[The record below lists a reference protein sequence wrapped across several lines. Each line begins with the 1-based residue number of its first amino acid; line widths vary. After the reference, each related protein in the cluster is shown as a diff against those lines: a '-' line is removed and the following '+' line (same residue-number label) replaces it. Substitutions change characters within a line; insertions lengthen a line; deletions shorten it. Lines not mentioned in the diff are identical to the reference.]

1 MWAGLHSLEHLTLSG
16 NRLTQIPRHG
26 ISHMPVLKKLGLSS
40 NQLTTLRSNIFNP
53 DDYPD
58 SNGRPLQLNLY
69 LYDNPFRCD
78 RALCWLKDAQ
88 ESGSIIFA
96 GSGPKRANLDDAS
109 LEEIQLNCTS
119 GFSFFYLFSVRQ
131 RS

>member
-1 MWAGLHSLEHLTLSG
+1 
-16 NRLTQIPRHG
+16 
-26 ISHMPVLKKLGLSS
+26 MPVLKKLGLSS

-69 LYDNPFRCD
+69 LYENPFRCD

-96 GSGPKRANLDDAS
+96 GSGPKCPNLDDAS
-109 LEEIQLNCTS
+109 LEEIELDCTS
-119 GFSFFYLFSVRQ
+119 GFYIFLSFFNRPPTKLREGNVFTGVCQSFLSQ
-131 RS
+131 